1 MSFQVGRPSDLVALV
16 LGAALGLAAAFTF
29 ESDFLEVTLE
39 AGLPVEVGLVGEW
52 DAANMDNNNVESI
65 EQSKCTY
72 IRSQYCLSVAVLTFI
87 LLIAYHNASTR
98 LDT

>member
-1 MSFQVGRPSDLVALV
+1 MMSFQVGRPSGLVALV
-16 LGAALGLAAAFTF
+16 LEAAVGLAAFTF
-29 ESDFLEVTLE
+29 ESDFLEVTLG
-39 AGLPVEVGLVGEW
+39 AGLLVEVGLVGER
-52 DAANMDNNNVESI
+52 DAADMDNNNVETTKH
-65 EQSKCTY
+65 SKRTY